1 LQVGFSASHFASPTE
16 LPPAFSQ
23 RAPPKDSFQ
32 RSPTLASF
40 QRVFTLALSVYKH
53 GCSLKQF
60 IMFDSL
66 PLDQYRANYQAI
78 KEHKPIPYGDAKGL
92 ILMSDDIDLDLVL
105 RKHIPTKI
113 LEEYFHKPR
122 EGDASTDG
130 KTRYASD
137 TEELLRFSN
146 VFKDDSIEI
155 GRSRSMY
162 GSPKYS
168 SFEKENILRPSTK
181 ANQKG
186 TKYDI
191 DIAGDLLASSH
202 KFISNL
208 PTTNKYEKLLSS
220 SIEKTIREFKRL
232 KEENE
237 QLRSK
242 SSSPRNTGA
251 RQSEELVYLKDVNK
265 TLMERLQKEKD
276 SKEQLTKMETELKV
290 KDDSLR
296 DLESQLVERNQL
308 IDSLRVQLA
317 DREKLLEKSKSEL
330 AEKDHIIE
338 TRNVQLTEKDQLVE
352 KIKSELDT
360 RKIIN
365 EKENTSKT
373 RNSFGTHDSEVH
385 EKQSTPTQGDSSVKQ
400 SEAEAAVSSI
410 ARELH
415 QIKESIT
422 YLGKDP
428 KKTKLFEE
436 INEIRDQ
443 IKYLDLKRFEK
454 EEEIANLNEKELY
467 IQQLSGRSGYYFQGP
482 NLAKEQW
489 DSMRNQP
496 TASPKHDANMQ
507 DSPTFRRAQRVKQ
520 PCPTCFQSNISP
532 TQSTRDSRANQYAH
546 NNDIYVNDLENIDP
560 NDFLSKLTGPEENRK
575 KEEALNYLD
584 STRCARKHAQ
594 GHTQGSNHLG
604 DMEEIH
610 EEIANSEYY

>member
-1 LQVGFSASHFASPTE
+1 MVAGWLFPSFCISHWE
-16 LPPAFSQ
+16 LPSEFSEEFL
-23 RAPPKDSFQ
+23 PEFPS
-32 RSPTLASF
+32 SVPPTLASS
-40 QRVFTLALSVYKH
+40 QRVFYPSLSVYKH

-105 RKHIPTKI
+105 RKHIPAKI
-113 LEEYFHKPR
+113 LEEYFYKPK
-122 EGDASTDG
+122 EGNGSTDDNA
-130 KTRYASD
+130 RYSSD

-162 GSPKYS
+162 ASPKYS

-186 TKYDI
+186 PKYDI

-237 QLRSK
+237 QLKSK
-242 SSSPRNTGA
+242 SSSPREPGT

-265 TLMERLQKEKD
+265 TLMERLQKQKD

-290 KDDSLR
+290 KDDSLKS
-296 DLESQLVERNQL
+296 LGSQLVERDQL
-308 IDSLRVQLA
+308 VDILRAQLA
-317 DREKLLEKSKSEL
+317 DKEKLLENSKREL
-330 AEKDHIIE
+330 AEKDHTIE
-338 TRNVQLTEKDQLVE
+338 DKDVQLSEKDQLIE
-352 KIKSELDT
+352 KIKSELLDT
-360 RKIIN
+360 KKVIN

-373 RNSFGTHDSEVH
+373 RNSFANHDLNSQVPD
-385 EKQSTPTQGDSSVKQ
+385 KQSTPNQEDSSFKQ

-443 IKYLDLKRFEK
+443 IKYLDLKRYEK

-467 IQQLSGRSGYYFQGP
+467 IQQLSGRPGFCYQGP
-482 NLAKEQW
+482 KLAKGQW

-496 TASPKHDANMQ
+496 TASPKHDSNIQ

-520 PCPTCFQSNISP
+520 PCPTCFQSNSSP
-532 TQSTRDSRANQYAH
+532 NQSSRESRVNQCAH
-546 NNDIYVNDLENIDP
+546 NNDAYVNDLNNIDP

-584 STRCARKHAQ
+584 STRCARKQ
-594 GHTQGSNHLG
+594 TQGSNHLG